1 MARDRESE
9 ELMSENENKTPED
22 GNPET
27 TQAAENATGTDAGK
41 ASGDGETTPETAI
54 AELTAELDAMRDRL
68 LRALAEVEN
77 TRRRAEKEVKDTR
90 DYAVSS
96 FAKDILDVA
105 DNLSRAVGAVDQ
117 TTLEDAPDA
126 VKNLVE
132 GVAMTEKALLSK
144 MERHGVKKVDPAPGD
159 TFDPHRHQAVAQIPS
174 DHPAGRIASVMQTG
188 FVIGDRT
195 LRAAMVA
202 VSAGSPSGSEG
213 GGSGN
218 GVDVTA

>member
-1 MARDRESE
+1 
-9 ELMSENENKTPED
+9 MSETENNQPED
-22 GNPET
+22 NGQTPQEPAAPEDT
-27 TQAAENATGTDAGK
+27 GPGPEAESAAGE
-41 ASGDGETTPETAI
+41 GETTPEEAI
-54 AELTAELDAMRDRL
+54 ARLTAELDSMRDKL
-68 LRALAEVEN
+68 LRALAEAEN

-105 DNLSRAVGAVDQ
+105 DNLSRAVGAVDE

-159 TFDPHRHQAVAQIPS
+159 AFDPHRHQAVAQIPS
-174 DHPAGRIASVMQTG
+174 DHPNGRIASVMQTG
-188 FVIGDRT
+188 YVIGDRT

-202 VSAGSPSGSEG
+202 VSAGGSGGGEG
-213 GGSGN
+213 GPA
-218 GVDVTA
+218 GVDVSA